1 MSVAEI
7 EERIDK
13 KMKQL
18 SGLISKES
26 AAHIVANRWVL
37 NY

>member
-18 SGLISKES
+18 SGLISKS
-26 AAHIVANRWVL
+26 AAHIVANSGC
-37 NY
+37 